1 MPVGQSALEVA
12 SGLAASLGKPLLA
25 LRFFGAAEAN
35 TRDTGIVRDPAD
47 DAFLQP
53 LIQAARASHDQEAA
67 ARAESDGAKAGY
79 EAVLGEVDVWLDQ
92 EG

>member
-1 MPVGQSALEVA
+1 MGNLLTLTAKFEHAALEPV
-12 SGLAASLGKPLLA
+12 LYLA

-79 EAVLGEVDVWLDQ
+79 EAVLGEVDVWLEQ